1 MVVIFIVNSIYSK
14 HKYKYEQFIS
24 MRITV
29 IRVGLLN
36 SNKKGQIVKR
46 FALLT

>member
-1 MVVIFIVNSIYSK
+1 MVVIFIVNSIDSK
-14 HKYKYEQFIS
+14 NNAKYEQFLS
-24 MRITV
+24 VRIAV
-29 IRVGLLN
+29 IRVSWLN